1 MDAAEFIYPNDPHVA
16 WSIMIVLYPY
26 ITGLV
31 AGAFVVSSLY
41 HVFDQQV
48 LKPVARLALVTALC
62 FCMFATLPLLLHL
75 HHPERAFN
83 IMITPNATSAMAGF
97 GFIYSFY
104 MLLLVIEVW
113 LVFRPDIV
121 ERVNTNHGICH
132 WVYLMLPLIALYG
145 ANRVLPI
152 STADDH

>member
-1 MDAAEFIYPNDPHVA
+1 
-16 WSIMIVLYPY
+16 
-26 ITGLV
+26 
-31 AGAFVVSSLY
+31 
-41 HVFDQQV
+41 
-48 LKPVARLALVTALC
+48 
-62 FCMFATLPLLLHL
+62 
-75 HHPERAFN
+75 
-83 IMITPNATSAMAGF
+83 MITPNATSAMAGF